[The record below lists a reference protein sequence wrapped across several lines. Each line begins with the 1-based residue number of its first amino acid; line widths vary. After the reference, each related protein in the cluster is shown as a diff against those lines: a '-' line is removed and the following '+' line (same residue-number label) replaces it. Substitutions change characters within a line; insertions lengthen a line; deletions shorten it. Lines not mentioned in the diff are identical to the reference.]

1 MSLEK
6 KDYRKRLIDDKID
19 RYLKIFGAIS
29 IQGPKWCGKTWTSL
43 KHANSVSYMTEKSP
57 RDLAKV
63 DPKYI
68 FNQDR
73 PQLIDEWQ
81 LVPSIWDAV
90 RHECDS
96 DHDKGKFI
104 LTGSTSLSKEERE
117 DEIKHCIGCGTCSR
131 VQLQKNEACRCV
143 LNPQVGRKIKENRVL

>member
-63 DPKYI
+63 DPNYSDILRNTYDYI
-68 FNQDR
+68 IPAYHMNKEHWNTIIVDEKVDNNLVKELIEQSY
-73 PQLIDEWQ
+73 QLT
-81 LVPSIWDAV
+81 
-90 RHECDS
+90 
-96 DHDKGKFI
+96 K
-104 LTGSTSLSKEERE
+104 
-117 DEIKHCIGCGTCSR
+117 
-131 VQLQKNEACRCV
+131 
-143 LNPQVGRKIKENRVL
+143 